1 MKIVISILIF
11 LNLSCTTT
19 RSIVYSVQEKKEYF
33 PYEGTFYDFALIVLG
48 PSWTIFGQQG
58 SFGGW
63 ILAILDRLLY
73 WTPFYCR
80 ELSLITYM

>member
-33 PYEGTFYDFALIVLG
+33 PYEGTF
-48 PSWTIFGQQG
+48 
-58 SFGGW
+58 
-63 ILAILDRLLY
+63 
-73 WTPFYCR
+73 
-80 ELSLITYM
+80 